1 MTDFCYLKYDDVIKA
16 TKKPNTK
23 SLNSFY
29 KNNEFIEIF
38 QHVFKFRNKGDLIK
52 MLNNWNENIKED
64 VELCEKLNRVQKQ
77 EIYEINRLT
86 LKEMTT
92 IINIGKYSIIK
103 LNLPPEIA
111 LAFSLGVYYAT
122 FIFEQTS
129 LSLTIEEIYDILP
142 QNIKK
147 KINYIKFQN
156 LFLVS
161 GTSKE
166 ITDLLFNQ

>member
-1 MTDFCYLKYDDVIKA
+1 MTEFCYLDYNDVIKA

-23 SLNSFY
+23 NIDNFY

-38 QHVFKFRNKGDLIK
+38 QRVFKFRNKEDLIK
-52 MLNNWNENIKED
+52 MLNNWDENIKED
-64 VELCEKLNRVQKQ
+64 IELCEKLNRIQKQ
-77 EIYEINRLT
+77 EIYEIKRLT

-92 IINIGKYSIIK
+92 IINIGKYSILK
-103 LNLPPEIA
+103 LKLLPEIA

-147 KINYIKFQN
+147 KNNYINFQK
-156 LFLVS
+156 LFLIS

-166 ITDLLFNQ
+166 ILNLLFN

>member
-1 MTDFCYLKYDDVIKA
+1 MTEFCYLDYNDVIKA

-23 SLNSFY
+23 NIDNFY

-38 QHVFKFRNKGDLIK
+38 QRVFKFTNKGDLIK
-52 MLNNWNENIKED
+52 MLNNWDENIKED
-64 VELCEKLNRVQKQ
+64 IELCEKLNRIEKQ
-77 EIYEINRLT
+77 EIYEIKRLT

-92 IINIGKYSIIK
+92 IINIGKYSILK
-103 LNLPPEIA
+103 LKLLPEIA

-142 QNIKK
+142 ENIKK
-147 KINYIKFQN
+147 
-156 LFLVS
+156 
-161 GTSKE
+161 
-166 ITDLLFNQ
+166 

>member
-1 MTDFCYLKYDDVIKA
+1 MTEFCYLDYNDVIKA
-16 TKKPNTK
+16 TKNPNTK
-23 SLNSFY
+23 NIDNFY

-38 QHVFKFRNKGDLIK
+38 QRVFKFRNKGDLIE
-52 MLNNWNENIKED
+52 MLNNWDENIKED
-64 VELCEKLNRVQKQ
+64 IELCEKLNRIEKQ
-77 EIYEINRLT
+77 EIYEIKRLT

-92 IINIGKYSIIK
+92 IINIGKYSILK
-103 LNLPPEIA
+103 LKLLPEIA

-142 QNIKK
+142 ENIKEK
-147 KINYIKFQN
+147 NNYINFQK
-156 LFLVS
+156 LFLIS

-166 ITDLLFNQ
+166 ILNLLFN

>member
-1 MTDFCYLKYDDVIKA
+1 MTEFCYLNYNDVIKA
-16 TKKPNTK
+16 TKYPNTK
-23 SLNSFY
+23 NIDNFY

-38 QHVFKFRNKGDLIK
+38 QRVFRFENKKNLVN
-52 MLNNWNENIKED
+52 MLNNWDENIKED
-64 VELCEKLNRVQKQ
+64 IEVCEKLNRIEKQ
-77 EIYEINRLT
+77 EIYEIKRLT

-103 LNLPPEIA
+103 LKLLPEIA

-142 QNIKK
+142 ENIKK
-147 KINYIKFQN
+147 KNNYINFQK
-156 LFLVS
+156 LFLIS
-161 GTSKE
+161 GTSKG
-166 ITDLLFNQ
+166 ILNLLFN